1 MSNRSKVKE
10 IGKGLKEGKKMD
22 FVFVVPLNV
31 MDINNKVKVQGQ
43 GISLPGG
50 KGIVEIAPSKMTET
64 YKLFVEQEAPAL
76 ANKYKQNKTFNSLNA
91 VQTSIKNGG
100 EYYDKFMDFVSDELG
115 LSVPPDD
122 PNTPENESIL
132 NAPKV
137 KADDKL
143 LEESIK
149 PSKPSSIKI
158 DPKNNGFIQNGKY
171 FTWEEVEKN
180 DEVKN
185 LPPLLKL
192 RYDNWKSKQ

>member
-1 MSNRSKVKE
+1 
-10 IGKGLKEGKKMD
+10 
-22 FVFVVPLNV
+22 
-31 MDINNKVKVQGQ
+31 
-43 GISLPGG
+43 
-50 KGIVEIAPSKMTET
+50 MTET

-180 DEVKN
+180 DDVKN
-185 LPPLLKL
+185 LLPLLKL

>member
-1 MSNRSKVKE
+1 
-10 IGKGLKEGKKMD
+10 
-22 FVFVVPLNV
+22 
-31 MDINNKVKVQGQ
+31 
-43 GISLPGG
+43 
-50 KGIVEIAPSKMTET
+50 
-64 YKLFVEQEAPAL
+64 
-76 ANKYKQNKTFNSLNA
+76 
-91 VQTSIKNGG
+91 
-100 EYYDKFMDFVSDELG
+100 MDFVSDELG

-158 DPKNNGFIQNGKY
+158 DPKNNGFIQNAKY